1 MDMKTRIAQL
11 LADTLRKAWPQA
23 GELPQAEEL
32 RPLLEVPPEP
42 KLGDYAFPCFRFAKT
57 LRMAPPK
64 IAQALA
70 EAFDAPETASVQAV
84 NGYLNFFLNR
94 VNFARDALESVL
106 AAGEKYG
113 ATRQGEG
120 KTICLDYSSINIAKR
135 FHIGHLS
142 TTMLGHSLKRI
153 YEHPGLYHRGHQS
166 PGRLGHPVRQDD
178 LLPTSAGATRR
189 PWNRAASTSWCA
201 CT

>member
-42 KLGDYAFPCFRFAKT
+42 KLGDYAFPCFRLCQSAAHGPAEDCRRPWPRPST
-57 LRMAPPK
+57 PRRPP
-64 IAQALA
+64 AC
-70 EAFDAPETASVQAV
+70 SAV

-113 ATRQGEG
+113 ATRRGRG
-120 KTICLDYSSINIAKR
+120 KD
-135 FHIGHLS
+135 HL
-142 TTMLGHSLKRI
+142 
-153 YEHPGLYHRGHQS
+153 PGLFLH
-166 PGRLGHPVRQDD
+166 
-178 LLPTSAGATRR
+178 
-189 PWNRAASTSWCA
+189 
-201 CT
+201 

>member
-94 VNFARDALESVL
+94 VNFARDTLESVL
-106 AAGEKYG
+106 AAGEEVWRHPSG
-113 ATRQGEG
+113 RG
-120 KTICLDYSSINIAKR
+120 KD
-135 FHIGHLS
+135 HL
-142 TTMLGHSLKRI
+142 
-153 YEHPGLYHRGHQS
+153 PGLFLH
-166 PGRLGHPVRQDD
+166 
-178 LLPTSAGATRR
+178 
-189 PWNRAASTSWCA
+189 
-201 CT
+201 

>member
-70 EAFDAPETASVQAV
+70 EADVPVVVGAD
-84 NGYLNFFLNR
+84 GYEL
-94 VNFARDALESVL
+94 AR
-106 AAGEKYG
+106 
-113 ATRQGEG
+113 
-120 KTICLDYSSINIAKR
+120 
-135 FHIGHLS
+135 
-142 TTMLGHSLKRI
+142 
-153 YEHPGLYHRGHQS
+153 
-166 PGRLGHPVRQDD
+166 
-178 LLPTSAGATRR
+178 LLPRELLEASPRR
-189 PWNRAASTSWCA
+189 
-201 CT
+201 